1 MKTLLACLL
10 ALSTISAPALAQNYP
25 DRPVRVLVPFAPGG
39 VVDIA
44 ARHVSEQL
52 SKTWNQSVIVENRPG
67 GNGFIA
73 TTAAARAAPDGY
85 TLLMAHTGEFS
96 VNPAV
101 FPKVPYDLD
110 RDFEPITLVSD
121 TPLVLA
127 TKSDSKLDSIK
138 TVIELSKATPDSLT
152 FSSPGRGS
160 FNHLAGEWFANSAGI
175 ELMHVPYRG
184 GSPAAAAVA
193 SGEVSLG
200 VVAASSMDQFVK
212 SGHVKILAVMTKR
225 KIASRPDWPTL
236 EDAGV
241 KDVDAANWV
250 GLFAPKGTPPEILE
264 KINRDV
270 NEALQ
275 SRKLQETFAMGG
287 GEAVGTTPQEFRV
300 RIARDLQT
308 NREIAQRANVQMQE

>member
-1 MKTLLACLL
+1 MKTWLACLL
-10 ALSTISAPALAQNYP
+10 ALATISAPAAAQDYP
-25 DRPVRVLVPFAPGG
+25 ERPVRMLVPFAPGG

-101 FPKVPYDLD
+101 FPKVPYDLE

-138 TVIELSKATPDSLT
+138 TVIELSKAKPGSLT
-152 FSSPGRGS
+152 FSSPGTGS

-212 SGHVKILAVMTKR
+212 SGHVRILAVMTER

-236 EDAGV
+236 QEVGV

-270 NEALQ
+270 NAALR
-275 SRKLQETFAMGG
+275 SPKLQETFAMGG
-287 GEAVGTTPQEFRV
+287 GEAVGTTPQEFRE

-308 NREIAQRANVQMQE
+308 NREIAQRAGVQIQE